1 MKKQLFIL
9 VSIAL
14 LSGSCTEDFEQPFN
28 ERVSAGE
35 SGLVG
40 IWEGFTLQ
48 KEYALA
54 LKDSLGNT
62 VVDDRNRTV
71 WYDTLEVIENWN
83 EAIHFTSNAGVDS
96 FAISAHVDSLLSGIL
111 LEVGNMPL
119 THGQWAVVRTINPE
133 GEKPDAESVMFYNPS
148 DPHNSTNSIL
158 WTIVSQNADEISL
171 SYSFGSS
178 SYDTLYIKTYR
189 KR

>member
-1 MKKQLFIL
+1 MIKQMIIIISLIL
-9 VSIAL
+9 L
-14 LSGSCTEDFEQPFN
+14 GGSCTDQFEQPFS
-28 ERVSAGE
+28 ERIPAGD
-35 SGLVG
+35 SGIVG
-40 IWEGFTLQ
+40 IWEGVTLQ

-71 WYDTLEVIENWN
+71 WYDTLELIENWN
-83 EAIHFTSNAGVDS
+83 EAIYFSSKAGVDS
-96 FAISAHVDSLLSGIL
+96 FAISADADSLLNGVL
-111 LEVGNMPL
+111 LEVENMPL
-119 THGQWAVVRTINPE
+119 THGRWAVMLTVNPE
-133 GEKPDAESVMFYNPS
+133 GEKPDVTSVMFYHPS

-158 WTIVSQNADEISL
+158 WTIVGQSADEISL

-178 SYDTLYIKTYR
+178 SYDTLYTKTYR